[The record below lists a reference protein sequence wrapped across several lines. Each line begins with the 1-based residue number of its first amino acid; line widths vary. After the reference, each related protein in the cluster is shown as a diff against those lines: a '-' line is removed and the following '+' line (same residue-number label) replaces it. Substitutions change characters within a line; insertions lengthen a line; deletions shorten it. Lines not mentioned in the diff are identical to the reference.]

1 MTIRVSRPSLPP
13 LDDYRALLEST
24 WDDGWLSNFGP
35 HARRFE
41 QACAGYTALV
51 HVCAAANCDLA
62 LTLGIRALGL
72 GPGDRVVVPSFTFP
86 TTLHALL
93 WNGLEPVFADVD
105 RATWCLTAQSAA
117 PVADGARAIV
127 GTHSFMS
134 ICDVTGL
141 ERLAA
146 EREALL
152 LFDAA
157 QAFATWVGERHVGA
171 FGDLSAFSFSPTKI
185 ATCGEGGLAA
195 FRAPAAAERFAAL
208 RSYGDEHRVGLNA
221 RMSEPHAALG
231 CLAVERVEE
240 EVAARSRLV
249 ARYRERLADLPHI
262 RLQETPPGVRATP
275 TLFVADFGGRR
286 AKVEATLG
294 AEGIET
300 LRYFRPLHEMPAFG
314 HLPAAPLPET
324 GRLGAGVLAL
334 PLHGALDAA
343 DVDHVCDLVE
353 RAVTG

>member
-1 MTIRVSRPSLPP
+1 
-13 LDDYRALLEST
+13 
-24 WDDGWLSNFGP
+24 
-35 HARRFE
+35 
-41 QACAGYTALV
+41 
-51 HVCAAANCDLA
+51 
-62 LTLGIRALGL
+62 
-72 GPGDRVVVPSFTFP
+72 
-86 TTLHALL
+86 
-93 WNGLEPVFADVD
+93 
-105 RATWCLTAQSAA
+105 
-117 PVADGARAIV
+117 
-127 GTHSFMS
+127 MS
-134 ICDVTGL
+134 ICDVAGL

-171 FGDLSAFSFSPTKI
+171 FGDVSAFSFSPTKI

-353 RAVTG
+353 RAVTA